1 MSGSRPLFAG
11 LSIGIALAVA
21 GPAAAENVLRFTGIS
36 GGAVTID
43 PHSYG
48 SSHNSVATKQ
58 VYEALL
64 DIDSNLAIVP
74 QLALAWKPLD
84 PTTWE
89 FELRPDVTFHDGT
102 PFTAADVVF
111 SIERARAETSGLST
125 LVDGIAAV
133 EAIDDHTVRITTAAP
148 DPSLW
153 LKLADVA
160 IMSRAWAEQ
169 HGVTTPADYNRAREE
184 TYASRH
190 ANGTG
195 PFMVEVFE
203 PRGEYALVRNPAWWG
218 TADYPHN
225 IDRIVHIRK
234 ESDAEKLAALLEGEI
249 DLLQAPPYSALDQI
263 RRTPGLKLAHRPA
276 LNTLFF
282 GLDQG
287 SAELRSSNIKGRN
300 PFKDKRVRQAMAH
313 AIDIEP
319 ILGDLMGEL
328 LVPAG
333 MLVAPGV
340 NGYLAELDQPPPHD
354 PDRARTLLAEA
365 GYPDGFSVT
374 LDCPSEYGDAN
385 IATCRGVA
393 EQLGAVGIEVAVNLL
408 PTNALDAK
416 LYKDRQ
422 SDFFFEAWPMDPDPE
437 RVLREWFSPNIWNVS
452 GYANPRV
459 DELIEKIKTE
469 MVTYARDAYLEEAWR
484 IVTDDLVYLP
494 IRHGVSLF
502 AMRKDLEIP
511 PDPWNVPR
519 FRLARLK
526 ETGD

>member
-1 MSGSRPLFAG
+1 MAMAKSMVILAATLIAG
-11 LSIGIALAVA
+11 A

-43 PHSYG
+43 PHAYV
-48 SSHNSVATKQ
+48 SSHNKVATKQ

-74 QLALAWKPLD
+74 QLALAWTPLD

-89 FELRPDVTFHDGT
+89 FELRPDVIFHDGT
-102 PFTAADVVF
+102 PFTAGDVVF
-111 SIERARAETSGLST
+111 SIKRARAETSDLRDY
-125 LVDGIAAV
+125 LDGIAAV
-133 EAIDDHTVRITTAAP
+133 DTIDDHTVRITTAAP

-160 IMSRAWAEQ
+160 MMSRAWAEQ
-169 HGVTTPADYNRAREE
+169 HDVTAPADYNRARKEN
-184 TYASRH
+184 YASHH

-195 PFMVEVFE
+195 PFMVEAFE
-203 PRGEYALVRNPAWWG
+203 PRGRYVLVRNPAWWG
-218 TADYPHN
+218 RTEYPHN
-225 IDRIVHIRK
+225 IDRIVHTWK
-234 ESDAEKLAALLEGEI
+234 DGDAENVAALLEGEI
-249 DLLQAPPYSALDQI
+249 DLLLGPLYSAWDQI

-276 LNTLFF
+276 LATLFLGF
-282 GLDQG
+282 DQG
-287 SAELRSSNIKGRN
+287 SAELRSSNIEGKN
-300 PFKDKRVRQAMAH
+300 PFKEKRVRQAISY
-313 AIDIEP
+313 AIDIDT

-328 LVPAG
+328 LIPAG

-340 NGYLAELDQPPPHD
+340 NGYVAELDQPPSYD
-354 PDRARTLLAEA
+354 PERAKALLATA

-374 LDCPSEYGDAN
+374 LDCPSEYGDDE
-385 IATCRGVA
+385 IATCKGMA
-393 EQLGAVGIEVAVNLL
+393 DQLGAVGIEVAVNLL

-422 SDFFFEAWPMDPDPE
+422 SDFFFEFWPMDPDPE
-437 RVLREWFSPNIWNVS
+437 RVLREWFGQNIWNVS
-452 GYANPRV
+452 GYVNPRV

-494 IRHGVSLF
+494 IRHGVSVL
-502 AMRKDLEIP
+502 AMRENLDIP

-519 FRLARLK
+519 FRLARFTAPK
-526 ETGD
+526 VD

>member
-1 MSGSRPLFAG
+1 
-11 LSIGIALAVA
+11 
-21 GPAAAENVLRFTGIS
+21 
-36 GGAVTID
+36 
-43 PHSYG
+43 
-48 SSHNSVATKQ
+48 
-58 VYEALL
+58 
-64 DIDSNLAIVP
+64 
-74 QLALAWKPLD
+74 
-84 PTTWE
+84 
-89 FELRPDVTFHDGT
+89 
-102 PFTAADVVF
+102 
-111 SIERARAETSGLST
+111 
-125 LVDGIAAV
+125 
-133 EAIDDHTVRITTAAP
+133 
-148 DPSLW
+148 
-153 LKLADVA
+153 
-160 IMSRAWAEQ
+160 
-169 HGVTTPADYNRAREE
+169 
-184 TYASRH
+184 
-190 ANGTG
+190 
-195 PFMVEVFE
+195 MVETFE
-203 PRGEYALVRNPAWWG
+203 PRGRYVLVRNPAWWG
-218 TADYPHN
+218 AADYPHN
-225 IDRIVHIRK
+225 IDRVVHTWK
-234 ESDAEKLAALLEGEI
+234 EGDAEKLAALLEGEI

-276 LNTLFF
+276 LLTAFL

-300 PFKDKRVRQAMAH
+300 PFKDKRVRQAISY

-340 NGYLAELDQPPPHD
+340 NGYSAELDQPPPHD
-354 PDRARTLLAEA
+354 PERARALLAEA

-374 LDCPSEYGDAN
+374 LDCPSEYGDDE

-422 SDFFFEAWPMDPDPE
+422 SDFFFEVWPMDPDPE

-484 IVTDDLVYLP
+484 IVTEDLVYLP
-494 IRHGVSLF
+494 IRRGVSVF
-502 AMRKDLEIP
+502 AMRENLEIP

-519 FRLARLK
+519 FRLARFK
-526 ETGD
+526 APDTR